1 MQTITSLNETTIYS
15 IDEIIER
22 ASENKIMLMPKA
34 DLQHESSSD
43 WYDSLGY
50 HVSTDEGD
58 FCHPVCDIDLIE
70 SYEPKDK
77 AEKALLSYAK
87 DAKLTAESVEE
98 SLNRAVFEY
107 KNNNLIGVLE
117 ALKESSDLEREYG
130 DDPATQRLMRNL
142 LALIDEDDD

>member
-1 MQTITSLNETTIYS
+1 MQTLTFLNETTIYS
-15 IDEIIER
+15 IDAIIEA
-22 ASENKIMLMPKA
+22 ASENKIMLRPEA
-34 DLQHESSSD
+34 DLEHESASD

-58 FCHPVCDIDLIE
+58 FCHPVCDIDLVE

-77 AEKALLSYAK
+77 AENTLLSYAK
-87 DAKLTAESVEE
+87 DAKLTAEAVEE
-98 SLNRAVFEY
+98 ALNQAVIEY
-107 KNNNLIGVLE
+107 KNNNLNGVLE
-117 ALKESSDLEREYG
+117 ALKESSDLEQEYG